1 MGKDFYLL
9 GISVYGIKNIE
20 KEISLNFYKKGIDK
34 SFDPESYRIKA
45 IYGENGA
52 GKSALMTAVSIFKNI
67 IINED
72 YLSDPEKQRLLK
84 ELINKKIKHFH
95 FQCEFLN
102 NMNGNISVYRYT
114 VELKMN
120 EKEKYEISQEK
131 LEIRNGNYM
140 QSKYRDAFL
149 VTDGKLINIECD
161 EKIKEELEKISY
173 NLLRTKS
180 LITLYFQNHRSIML
194 EVDSELKWALYA
206 CILLAFTTKVYL
218 VNEDRHELYFAQ
230 KYLNE
235 ELLREGDSDEFA
247 KYFHRCLVGY
257 SGVNE
262 NRVAQ
267 DDFEKY
273 ESKIKSLSS
282 FIQLFRRELK
292 GIEIDAK
299 PDGEFFICE
308 LILDYGEYK
317 IAKEFESTGIKKLIA
332 LYDCLDAASSGEI
345 VFIDEMD
352 SNLNDVYLCRM
363 LEFFMYY
370 GKGQLCFTTHNIDPM
385 NVLMDNKKSIDFLS
399 TDNILVPWT
408 SCGNAKPDNNY
419 KNGLI
424 ENLPFN
430 IDATDFVGIL
440 GVV

>member
-1 MGKDFYLL
+1 M
-9 GISVYGIKNIE
+9 
-20 KEISLNFYKKGIDK
+20 
-34 SFDPESYRIKA
+34 
-45 IYGENGA
+45 
-52 GKSALMTAVSIFKNI
+52 
-67 IINED
+67 
-72 YLSDPEKQRLLK
+72 
-84 ELINKKIKHFH
+84 
-95 FQCEFLN
+95 
-102 NMNGNISVYRYT
+102 
-114 VELKMN
+114 
-120 EKEKYEISQEK
+120 
-131 LEIRNGNYM
+131 
-140 QSKYRDAFL
+140 
-149 VTDGKLINIECD
+149 
-161 EKIKEELEKISY
+161 
-173 NLLRTKS
+173 
-180 LITLYFQNHRSIML
+180 
-194 EVDSELKWALYA
+194 
-206 CILLAFTTKVYL
+206 
-218 VNEDRHELYFAQ
+218 
-230 KYLNE
+230 
-235 ELLREGDSDEFA
+235 
-247 KYFHRCLVGY
+247 GY